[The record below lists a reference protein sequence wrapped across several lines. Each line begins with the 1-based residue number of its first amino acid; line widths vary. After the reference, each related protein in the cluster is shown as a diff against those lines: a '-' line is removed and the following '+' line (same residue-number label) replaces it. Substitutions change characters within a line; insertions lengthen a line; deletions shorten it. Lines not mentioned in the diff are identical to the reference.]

1 MRQASTGDLAPDQ
14 MVRNSFDTDGAADY
28 IGCSA
33 GYLIKLRGE
42 GGGPAFH
49 RLFKRKGITYYRAD
63 IDQWLASRR
72 FSSTAEYP
80 ETLR

>member
-1 MRQASTGDLAPDQ
+1 M
-14 MVRNSFDTDGAADY
+14 GAAEY

-42 GGGPAFH
+42 GGGPPFH
-49 RLFKRKGITYYRAD
+49 RLFKRKGIIYDRAD
-63 IDQWLASRR
+63 LDQWRSSRR
-72 FSSTAEYP
+72 FKSTAEYP